1 MMNPQSILLF
11 DMPGRAFYIFI
22 FVIIFLGSLFLI
34 SVYYLGN
41 SARRNT
47 LVGRILKEFIVALL
61 VWVMI
66 AALLAGYGK
75 GHGFLIL
82 FWVSLVPFGYFLCL
96 INLYWLIPAFEKKKK
111 RISSYVAELVAAAL
125 IIAFPFLAIAT
136 SLRYERML
144 GILILYF
151 VVATIASLAITWFIY
166 WRNKEQIRQML
177 YLKKELGQAAS
188 SLQSLRSQINPHF
201 LFNTLNTLYGLA
213 INENAIKTG
222 DGIQRLGDMMRFMLQ
237 DNQKDLIALASE
249 VSYLRNYI
257 YIQQLRVAAS
267 DNMQLTV
274 DIQEPEEEYLVAPL
288 LLISFVENAFK
299 HGVRL
304 QERSWISIS
313 LYVQNEVLYFEVHNS
328 IHAQSKEATG
338 KNDTGIGLEN
348 VRERLNLLYPG
359 KHHLAISEDEGGYGI
374 CLTLNL

>member
-1 MMNPQSILLF
+1 M
-11 DMPGRAFYIFI
+11 
-22 FVIIFLGSLFLI
+22 GSLFLI

-125 IIAFPFLAIAT
+125 IIAFPFLAIAA

>member
-1 MMNPQSILLF
+1 MNPQSILLF